1 VNSSSFT
8 TIKMREIYE
17 CSFITTR
24 LIATKNWDSVGV
36 KYSIG
41 NSDDISFE
49 MISENTTNT
58 LIQLDSVR
66 SRQNKFICI
75 NDNIES
81 DKSNHIDLILHN
93 FLESFWPKPSIF
105 ELPSGY
111 CNRYLRYDKYRKG
124 KENHEPLTHQ
134 CVYHQNVTGDDKNDN
149 NFYYYCSFLYY
160 NTIFMI
166 TTVECKS
173 RFVLTMAL
181 KVILQAFYVI

>member
-1 VNSSSFT
+1 MGPNIIHFLFHYIDTDENTLINRNEFRTLLANTGIHHVDVFQNCTFESMRNNTNNNFLKVNPSSFT

-17 CSFITTR
+17 CSFITSR
-24 LIATKNWDSVGV
+24 LIATKNWDSLGV

-81 DKSNHIDLILHN
+81 DKSNHID
-93 FLESFWPKPSIF
+93 
-105 ELPSGY
+105 
-111 CNRYLRYDKYRKG
+111 
-124 KENHEPLTHQ
+124 
-134 CVYHQNVTGDDKNDN
+134 
-149 NFYYYCSFLYY
+149 
-160 NTIFMI
+160 
-166 TTVECKS
+166 
-173 RFVLTMAL
+173 
-181 KVILQAFYVI
+181 